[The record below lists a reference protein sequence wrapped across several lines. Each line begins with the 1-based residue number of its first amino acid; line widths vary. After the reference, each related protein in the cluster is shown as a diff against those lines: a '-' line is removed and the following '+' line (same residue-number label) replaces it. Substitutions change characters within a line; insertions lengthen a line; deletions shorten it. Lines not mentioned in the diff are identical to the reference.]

1 MDIEEMRQAARHARA
16 DAAEA
21 KTRDARVDLAQ
32 AAHQLA
38 MTAEIC
44 ERLERIEAALRALG
58 LADLRGGVHSERS
71 DAGDES
77 AHAGAT
83 DRDRP
88 VRPRTIG

>member
-1 MDIEEMRQAARHARA
+1 MDIEEMRQAVRYARA

-21 KTRDARVDLAQ
+21 KTQNARVEFAQ

-44 ERLERIEAALRALG
+44 ERLDRIEAAIRALG
-58 LADLRGGVHSERS
+58 LADLRGNERC
-71 DAGDES
+71 DAGDGS
-77 AHAGAT
+77 TYVGVI

-88 VRPRTIG
+88 VRPHTIG

>member
-1 MDIEEMRQAARHARA
+1 MNIEEMRQAARHARA

-58 LADLRGGVHSERS
+58 PADLRGGERCG
-71 DAGDES
+71 AGDGS
-77 AHAGAT
+77 AHVGAT

>member
-1 MDIEEMRQAARHARA
+1 MDIEEMRQAASHARA

-58 LADLRGGVHSERS
+58 PADLRGHIHSERS
-71 DAGDES
+71 DAGDGS
-77 AHAGAT
+77 AHVGVT

>member
-1 MDIEEMRQAARHARA
+1 MDIEEMRQAVRYARA

-21 KTRDARVDLAQ
+21 KTQNARVEFAQ

-58 LADLRGGVHSERS
+58 PADLRGGIHSERS
-71 DAGDES
+71 DAGDGS
-77 AHAGAT
+77 THVGVTA
-83 DRDRP
+83 RDRP